1 MVSIYQWLPNSSQ
14 SIGFSS
20 NVELEKG
27 LGLAISLQLNSCSE
41 AGKKVENARREQ
53 AFPGEFF
60 AWRQGT
66 EESVSHPQRTQ
77 QLDPLLFQCDGLSFY
92 LTLATGSQ
100 YFTILLYGENWV
112 MG

>member
-41 AGKKVENARREQ
+41 AGKKGRERPKR
-53 AFPGEFF
+53 ASLPWGIFCMETRNRGECKPSTKDPAAGPF
-60 AWRQGT
+60 AI
-66 EESVSHPQRTQ
+66 S
-77 QLDPLLFQCDGLSFY
+77 
-92 LTLATGSQ
+92 
-100 YFTILLYGENWV
+100 
-112 MG
+112 M